1 MTIIENETE
10 SVALTRK
17 SQRARRAPVRT
28 FRALGTPRRRL
39 LVEVLAVAATLIFLE
54 IIVFNDY
61 FRGATSPTWDFANH
75 YNTEA
80 YAWWHDGSFFK
91 PTEWL
96 PYLWGG
102 YPSTLNL
109 QNSSF
114 YLPVGLASSL
124 APFTLQASAILSAAH
139 VAFGA
144 LGTYIF
150 ARSFRMRPSA
160 AMVGL
165 VIWFFAAGFYA
176 NASHLDIMRAYAW
189 VPWVLMCASPSW
201 PWRRWWGVILA
212 TFVFWNAILAVY
224 PGILIAGVYVGLVW
238 VVILQ
243 VTTKARFAQ
252 YLLPLAC
259 SFALAGAATL
269 VRFLPFYLTR
279 GVSGTSGPDGSTFSL
294 ELLSTFFY
302 RYVGT
307 DLPNDVT
314 MRAFFLPV
322 VAFAAL
328 AFVRF
333 TRPVVWGG
341 IGVAVV
347 AVALGTP
354 GTPWADKAPGLDVS
368 RFTMS
373 DFKVFFL
380 FALCI
385 LAMSAID
392 AIVSER
398 TLVGTVGASVFS
410 RAAVPDR
417 VRLIVLAGLV
427 AGAVS
432 LGVINS
438 LTTGE
443 WVASWLFLLLAVA
456 LLLLATS
463 PLTAGQLRWVV
474 LILALTAATSG
485 YHWAMSN
492 TETWSVDRL
501 ERTELPYFDSP
512 VSVLIDSRAAQAN
525 TTQRPS
531 RLPDRGT
538 DLDQSRDPY
547 GNRSFYDG
555 TLRLSG
561 YTNLRGT
568 PTFEKLQATLIDP
581 GTADAAR
588 AFWMAQGMVVAT
600 TDGALPPVE
609 KSNACATDDA
619 CGLELSEPVSYS
631 PSGRFVYRLA
641 VTLPT
646 EVSLNEAYYPGW
658 TATACSSSG
667 VCTALEATSGAS
679 GQIVLDLP
687 AGESTLTLNYSLPG
701 STTSWAA
708 FWGAVAALA
717 LWAGVLGVRQAR
729 RPRGASTA
737 PPATMGRKE
746 SQTVPRN

>member
-1 MTIIENETE
+1 M
-10 SVALTRK
+10 
-17 SQRARRAPVRT
+17 
-28 FRALGTPRRRL
+28 
-39 LVEVLAVAATLIFLE
+39 AAALIFLE
-54 IIVFNDY
+54 ILVFNDY

-80 YAWWHDGSFFK
+80 YAWWHDGSFFN

-114 YLPVGLASSL
+114 YLPVGLASFL
-124 APFTLQASAILSAAH
+124 APFTLQASAILSASH

-144 LGTYIF
+144 LGAYVF

-224 PGILIAGVYVGLVW
+224 PGILIAGIYVGLVW
-238 VVILQ
+238 IVILQ
-243 VTTKARFAQ
+243 ATTKARITH

-259 SFALAGAATL
+259 SLALAAAATL
-269 VRFLPFYLTR
+269 LRFLPFYLTR
-279 GVSGTSGPDGSTFSL
+279 GVSGTSGPDGSSFSL

-380 FALCI
+380 FALCM

-410 RAAVPDR
+410 RAAFLSR
-417 VRLIVLAGLV
+417 VRLIVLAGIV

-432 LGVINS
+432 LGVSSS
-438 LTTGE
+438 LTPGE
-443 WVASWLFLLLAVA
+443 WITPWLFLLLASA
-456 LLLLATS
+456 LLLLATG
-463 PLTAGQLRWVV
+463 PLTPGQLRWVV
-474 LILALTAATSG
+474 LILTLTAATSG

-492 TETWSVDRL
+492 TDTWSVDRL
-501 ERTELPYFDSP
+501 ERTEIAYFDSP
-512 VSVLIDSRAAQAN
+512 VSALIESRAAQDN
-525 TTQRPS
+525 TTQRPG

-538 DLDQSRDPY
+538 DLDHSRDAY

-555 TLRLSG
+555 VLRLSG

-568 PTFEKLQATLIDP
+568 PTFEKIQAALIDP
-581 GTADAAR
+581 GSAETAR
-588 AFWMAQGMVVAT
+588 AFWLARGMVVAT
-600 TDGALPPVE
+600 EDGALPTVE
-609 KSNACATDDA
+609 RSNACAAGDS
-619 CGLELSEPVSYS
+619 CGLELSGPVSYS
-631 PSGRFVYRLA
+631 SSGRFVYRLEA
-641 VTLPT
+641 TLPT

-658 TATACSSSG
+658 TATACSNSG
-667 VCTALEATSGAS
+667 VCTALEATPGTS

-687 AGESTLTLNYSLPG
+687 AGKSILTLDYSLPG
-701 STTSWAA
+701 STLSWAA
-708 FWGAVAALA
+708 FWGAVFALA
-717 LWAGVLGVRQAR
+717 LWAGALGIWGAPRQ
-729 RPRGASTA
+729 RGAFTT
-737 PPATMGRKE
+737 PPRDDRSERASG
-746 SQTVPRN
+746 SSG